1 MLILINANQWGLSF
15 TLKNKKKQTKNKRE
29 VTTEHCLSDFSSMW

>member
-15 TLKNKKKQTKNKRE
+15 TLKKQEKTKNKRE